1 MVKHWKKFSKS
12 AQNLLVEVT
21 TTQRADA
28 DVIAVAVSGKPPSE
42 LGVSEL
48 LAAEGFKPEAGA
60 ATLLHVDGRRIA
72 VAGLGDEID
81 ADAFRTAAAA
91 VSALTERIGGSLAWL
106 LDETASVPVEEQVR
120 AVVDGIVLGGYDPGR
135 WKSGGAGR
143 EELTRLVFVGS
154 ERVADEAARAATV
167 AAWVNRA
174 RDLANEPP
182 NELNPVALA
191 ERAEEIAAGSDH
203 LRAESGGPERLAE
216 LGMGSFGAVAQ
227 GSHNPP
233 RLIVLRYDP
242 PDARDDIVLGL
253 VGKAVTFDT
262 GGISIK
268 PALYMEDMKG
278 DMAGGGTVLAGI
290 GAIAE
295 LGLPL
300 RVLAVVGATENM
312 PGGHSYRPGDIL
324 RAMNGKTIEV
334 VNTDAEGRLILADVL
349 WYTRA
354 EGATH
359 LVDFA
364 TLTGAMSRALGD
376 LYAGVFGNDETWRDQ
391 VVAAGNRAGDHA
403 WALPMHRR
411 YRRFV
416 DSAFADLKNSS
427 VRMQAIPAYAAEFL
441 KEFAGEGPW
450 AHVDMAGPGFIRWP
464 RPDYFPQPG
473 GTGYGV
479 RLIAELAR
487 SLA

>member
-1 MVKHWKKFSKS
+1 M
-12 AQNLLVEVT
+12 EVT
-21 TTQRADA
+21 TTELPEG
-28 DVIAVAVSGKPPSE
+28 DVIGVATADEPPDE
-42 LGVSEL
+42 LRGL
-48 LAAEGFKPEAGA
+48 AAAEGFRPDAGA
-60 ATLLHVDGRRIA
+60 ATLLHVDGKRIA
-72 VAGLGDEID
+72 LAGLGDEVD

-91 VSALTERIGGSLAWL
+91 VAALAQRIGGSLGWV
-106 LDETASVPVEEQVR
+106 LDDRLSVPAEEQAR
-120 AVVDGIVLGGYDPGR
+120 AVVDGVMLGGYDPGR
-135 WKSGGAGR
+135 WKSGDEGRKELSRIAFAGPESVLEPAR
-143 EELTRLVFVGS
+143 
-154 ERVADEAARAATV
+154 RAATV
-167 AAWVNRA
+167 AGWANRA
-174 RDLANEPP
+174 RDLVNEPP
-182 NELNPVALA
+182 NELDPETLA
-191 ERAEEIAAGSDH
+191 ARAETIASTSQH

-227 GSHNPP
+227 GSDNPA

-242 PDARDDIVLGL
+242 PDARDEVVLGL

-278 DMAGGGTVLAGI
+278 DMAGGATVLAGI

-300 RVLAVVGATENM
+300 RVLGVVGATENM
-312 PGGHSYRPGDIL
+312 PGGHAYRPGDIL

-334 VNTDAEGRLILADVL
+334 VNTDAEGRLVLADIL
-349 WYTRA
+349 WYARS

-364 TLTGAMSRALGD
+364 TLTGVMNMALGD
-376 LYAGVFGNDETWRDQ
+376 LYAGVFGNDDGWRER

-403 WALPMHRR
+403 WSLPIHRR
-411 YRRFV
+411 YRRLV
-416 DSAFADLKNSS
+416 DSAFADIKNSS
-427 VRMQAIPAYAAEFL
+427 VRGQASPAYAAEFL
-441 KEFAGEGPW
+441 QEFVGEGPW
-450 AHVDMAGPGFIRWP
+450 AHVDMAGPGYLRWP
-464 RPDYFPQPG
+464 RPDYFPKPG

-487 SLA
+487 SLT